1 MIILNQTTKNKR
13 IMPVMVCMVILA
25 FSASSFA
32 MTRIKDIARPLGQQ
46 ANVLN
51 GHGIVTGLN
60 GTGDGADARITL
72 NPFLALLEKKGNPLD
87 YRDLKGT
94 KNIAYVFIEA
104 TLSEHGQNQG
114 DLIDVKI
121 TSVHDAKSLEG
132 GVLHVTLLSGS
143 NPLDDTIYAEA
154 FGSIEIPNSETPTK
168 GVISGGARM
177 VQDLV
182 HGYITNLHNGESN
195 FSLIIDDHIASFEV
209 TKYIKNLIE
218 QEFERTDMITFK
230 EICTVISPKMI
241 VISLNAKET
250 ENYSLF
256 IARVLNLPIQLP
268 DPVAM
273 VVINETNRTIAI
285 NSLVEIAPVTV
296 NVEGLNITV
305 VTPER
310 PSTAAN
316 PSVEVHPWANFN
328 TEEENS
334 NLTNLINMLKQL
346 NIGFEGQAKAIKAI
360 SDAKCLRGKLIYLK

>member
-1 MIILNQTTKNKR
+1 MINFKQTKNVK
-13 IMPVMVCMVILA
+13 CMMHLLVLVTLLMLPIPTM
-25 FSASSFA
+25 A

-87 YRDLKGT
+87 YRDLRGS

-114 DLIDVKI
+114 DLIDIKI

-132 GVLHVTLLSGS
+132 GVLHVTLLKGS
-143 NPLDDTIYAEA
+143 NPLDETIYAEA
-154 FGSIEIPNSETPTK
+154 MGSIEISNPQTPTK
-168 GVISGGARM
+168 GVISNGGRM
-177 VQDLV
+177 VNDLV
-182 HGYITNLHNGESN
+182 HGYITPLGNGESN

-218 QEFERTDMITFK
+218 EEFEQTDMITFK
-230 EICTVISPKMI
+230 EICTVISPKL
-241 VISLNAKET
+241 VTVLLNAKQT
-250 ENYSLF
+250 ANYSLF
-256 IARVLNLPIQLP
+256 IARILNLPIQLP

-305 VTPER
+305 VTPKTV
-310 PSTAAN
+310 PNADN
-316 PSVEVHPWANFN
+316 PSVEMHPWANFN
-328 TEEENS
+328 TTEDNS
-334 NLTNLINMLKQL
+334 NLTNLIEMLKQL
-346 NIGFEGQAKAIKAI
+346 NIGFDGQAKAIKAI
-360 SDAKCLRGKLIYLK
+360 SDAKCLRGKLIYTN